1 MSSPIQW
8 PCGKPG
14 QPPCPPIESVVT
26 RLLEILSHTTTSGV
40 SPSLTAGLRAV
51 VSEEMMKHGNACFNA
66 GIAKKTA
73 EYELAMQE
81 IPDTTQD

>member
-1 MSSPIQW
+1 MSSPIQF

-14 QPPCPPIESVVT
+14 QPPCPPEPCV
-26 RLLEILSHTTTSGV
+26 
-40 SPSLTAGLRAV
+40 AGLNHQQILNV
-51 VSEEMMKHGNACFNA
+51 HEYGLACFNA